1 MRTMDSKR
9 EKIQD
14 EVDRNFEE
22 FEKLL
27 PAIIGQNRDKY
38 ALMKDA
44 KILGYYSSAEDART
58 AASSFIPDG
67 IYSIQHVTDMS
78 INLGF
83 FNYAFV
89 GISVQS

>member
-1 MRTMDSKR
+1 MMDNNR
-9 EKIQD
+9 AAIQA

-38 ALMKDA
+38 ALMKDG
-44 KILGYYSSAEDART
+44 KILGYYSSSEDARV
-58 AASSFIPDG
+58 AASAFIKDG
-67 IYSIQHVTDMS
+67 LYSIQHVTDTS

-89 GISVQS
+89 GVSIQP

>member
-1 MRTMDSKR
+1 MANADRQAVQ
-9 EKIQD
+9 E

-27 PAIIGQNRDKY
+27 PTIIVANRDKY
-38 ALMKDA
+38 ALMKDR
-44 KILGYYSSAEDART
+44 KILGYYSSAEDARVA
-58 AASSFIPDG
+58 AASFIKDG
-67 IYSIQHVTDMS
+67 LYSIQHVTDIS

-89 GISVQS
+89 GISVQH